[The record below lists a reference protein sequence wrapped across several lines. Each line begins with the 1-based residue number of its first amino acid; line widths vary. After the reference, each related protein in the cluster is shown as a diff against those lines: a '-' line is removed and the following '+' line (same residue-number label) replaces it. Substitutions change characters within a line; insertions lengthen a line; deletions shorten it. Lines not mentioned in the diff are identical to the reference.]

1 MTWSSPP
8 KNKKSGGGAIAVS
21 KRIILGHGNRL
32 LEGFTPEEISTFN
45 QLLARMEQQAA
56 RH

>member
-1 MTWSSPP
+1 
-8 KNKKSGGGAIAVS
+8 
-21 KRIILGHGNRL
+21 LGHGNRL